1 MGSSEYPPAMA
12 MEGPAAP
19 QAGFGRVEPAS
30 RFRRLDAAIDGIV
43 KPLLALALVGELVV
57 VFCNTLTRSLLGISL
72 QWANE
77 PAELALAIIAFL
89 GGVFAYRR
97 GEHAHLRVLLNVLPG
112 GGRRTCAALSE
123 LLVFV
128 TSVAVGLSAMSL
140 FGSRWNV
147 VTATLGIRGC
157 WYVLPVIAGMLIL
170 AVTAIERLLAQ
181 HRPTVLLTGGAVIAV
196 LLSLGVTH
204 ATWQAWI
211 TGDVALTL
219 TLGLFLLPML
229 IGVPVGFALL
239 LGALGHLVATS
250 PSAFLG
256 GSAAWGRGVI
266 LSQTMLGGVGNF
278 VLLALPFF
286 VLAAVIMNE
295 GGISL
300 RLVRFV
306 QTLVGHVRGG
316 LFQVMVISM
325 YIVSGLSGSKVA
337 DVAAVGSVM
346 RDMLRQEGYNL
357 ERATAVLAASAVMG
371 ETVPPSIPML
381 VLGSVTTLSIG
392 SLFIAGLIPAAVVGL
407 CLMVLIYFQS
417 RGGHMRRVPRAPF
430 IQMAKASLG
439 ALLPLL
445 MPVILL
451 GGILTGF
458 GTPTEVSSFAVVY
471 GLVVAGLL
479 YRELGLRR
487 LLDGVIDCA
496 AMSGMILFILAAA
509 SSFAWTLTLALFPQK
524 LVALLTSA
532 HQNEWVFM
540 VASIVLLIVTG
551 SILEG
556 LPALLILAPI
566 LLPIAAL
573 VGVSQLHYGIVLVIA
588 MGIGAFA
595 PPVGA
600 CFYVTCAICGTTLER
615 SARAMI
621 PYLIVLVFGI
631 LLVAFVPWF
640 TLFLPMKFNLAG

>member
-1 MGSSEYPPAMA
+1 
-12 MEGPAAP
+12 
-19 QAGFGRVEPAS
+19 
-30 RFRRLDAAIDGIV
+30 
-43 KPLLALALVGELVV
+43 
-57 VFCNTLTRSLLGISL
+57 
-72 QWANE
+72 
-77 PAELALAIIAFL
+77 
-89 GGVFAYRR
+89 
-97 GEHAHLRVLLNVLPG
+97 
-112 GGRRTCAALSE
+112 
-123 LLVFV
+123 
-128 TSVAVGLSAMSL
+128 
-140 FGSRWNV
+140 
-147 VTATLGIRGC
+147 
-157 WYVLPVIAGMLIL
+157 
-170 AVTAIERLLAQ
+170 
-181 HRPTVLLTGGAVIAV
+181 
-196 LLSLGVTH
+196 
-204 ATWQAWI
+204 
-211 TGDVALTL
+211 
-219 TLGLFLLPML
+219 
-229 IGVPVGFALL
+229 
-239 LGALGHLVATS
+239 
-250 PSAFLG
+250 
-256 GSAAWGRGVI
+256 
-266 LSQTMLGGVGNF
+266 
-278 VLLALPFF
+278 
-286 VLAAVIMNE
+286 MNE

-430 IQMAKASLG
+430 IQMAKASLD
-439 ALLPLL
+439 AVLPLL

-451 GGILTGF
+451 GGILTGV

-524 LVALLTSA
+524 LVALLTSS
-532 HQNEWVFM
+532 HQSEWVFM

-600 CFYVTCAICGTTLER
+600 CFYVTCAVCGTTLER

-621 PYLIVLVFGI
+621 PYIIVLVFGI

-640 TLFLPMKFNLAG
+640 TLFLPTKFNLAG